1 MNVTPQL
8 SRRTVL
14 RNMGAVVALPV
25 LDVMLGAP
33 ARAGRFATAANAAPR
48 RLAYLYFPN
57 GIAGD
62 IWKPEKTSASGKLLK
77 LNEWMSPL
85 EPLKDE
91 LLIPTNLHTPLGNGH
106 GPGTAT
112 WLTGGDY
119 DDQQVGDNPVSVDQV
134 AAKQV
139 QEETL
144 LPSLELS
151 LKGEGFFSN
160 SLPRNALSW
169 SERGP
174 VTREV
179 EPRVI
184 FERMFGSPSGG
195 ATNRTV
201 MDFVLQ
207 EAKSL
212 RRVVSRTDQKR
223 LDEYF
228 ESIQALERRIRFAEA
243 QSAEAKA
250 DGGKTNSLLA
260 PEPGIPLKHQEY
272 LRLMLDLI
280 VLAFQTDATRVAT
293 VMLDHGQS
301 NRYCNFIDGVR
312 GTWHA
317 LSHYQ
322 DASGKT
328 EDDDGVTSWTS
339 VEEKRRQFAE
349 VTRWHHRQ
357 VAYFLERLRS
367 IREPD
372 GRTLLDN
379 SMICYGSSLSDGN
392 LHGDTDLPIIVAG
405 RGGGT
410 IQPGRLVENKRAT
423 DLSEIHTGFLQRM
436 GVETEGFGTAK
447 RAFSELEG

>member
-1 MNVTPQL
+1 MIAPRTI

-14 RNMGAVVALPV
+14 KSMGVAVALPT
-25 LDVMLGAP
+25 LDIMRPAP
-33 ARAGRFATAANAAPR
+33 ARAGVAGAAGAAPR
-48 RLAYLYFPN
+48 RMAYFYFPN

-62 IWKPEKTSASGKLLK
+62 IWKPEKTGPNGTLLK

-85 EPLKDE
+85 EPFKEDLI
-91 LLIPTNLHTPLGNGH
+91 IPTNLHTPLGNGH

-119 DDQQVGDNPVSVDQV
+119 DDEHINANSVSVDQV
-134 AAKQV
+134 AAEHIGDQ
-139 QEETL
+139 TL
-144 LPSLELS
+144 LSSLEIS

-169 SERGP
+169 SKRGP
-174 VTREV
+174 MTREV
-179 EPRVI
+179 EPRVL
-184 FERMFGSPSGG
+184 FDRMFGSPSGG
-195 ATNRTV
+195 ATNRAV
-201 MDFVLQ
+201 MDYVLE
-207 EAKSL
+207 EANSL
-212 RRVVSRTDQKR
+212 KRIASRADKVR
-223 LDEYF
+223 LDQYF
-228 ESIQALERRIRFAEA
+228 ESIHALERRIKFAER
-243 QSAEAKA
+243 QSSEADS
-250 DGGKTNSLLA
+250 DGGQTDSLLA
-260 PEPGIPLKHQEY
+260 PSHGIPVDHREY
-272 LRLMLDLI
+272 LRLMMDL
-280 VLAFQTDATRVAT
+280 VVTAFQTDATRIAT
-293 VMLDHGQS
+293 FMLDHGQS
-301 NRYCNFIDGVR
+301 NRYCNFITGVR

-349 VTRWHHRQ
+349 VTRWHHAQ
-357 VAYFLERLRS
+357 MAYLFGRLKS

-392 LHGDTDLPIIVAG
+392 LHGEDDLPILVAG

-410 IQPGRLVENKRAT
+410 IRPGRLLGFSKRT
-423 DLSEIHTGFLQRM
+423 DLSELHTGFLQRM
-436 GVETEGFGTAK
+436 GVETEGFGAAN
-447 RAFSELEG
+447 RAMTELAG